1 MKNKEVEENDELSA
15 PFWLTTFSDMVTLL
29 MVFFIMILSYSTIEL
44 EKFKGAV
51 SSMKGALGILD
62 NMKNK
67 VTPEQRTS
75 NNQVE
80 DYKEQVNRTIKEI
93 NSMLENEGVNDQIQI
108 EPDGAGIHIRLGDNI
123 MFDVGKAELKPSAFP
138 ILHAIAK
145 AVKNNFKQIFVE
157 GHTDNVPIHTAKYPT
172 NWELSTA
179 RALSVVRYLHFVEG
193 IDASRLAAVGYGQ
206 YRPLVPNTTPENR
219 AKNRRVE
226 IYIRYDEH

>member
-1 MKNKEVEENDELSA
+1 MKKQQEEECKGA
-15 PFWLTTFSDMVTLL
+15 PAWMATFSDMVTLL

-44 EKFKGAV
+44 EKFRGAI

-67 VTPEQRTS
+67 ATPEQRTS
-75 NNQVE
+75 IE
-80 DYKEQVNRTIKEI
+80 GREHYKEQVQRQVKDIKKV
-93 NSMLENEGVNDQIQI
+93 LEQEGVADQVQV
-108 EPDGAGIHIRLGDNI
+108 EADGSGIHIRLGDNI

-138 ILHAIAK
+138 ILNAIANMVHGK
-145 AVKNNFKQIFVE
+145 QFKEIFVE

-179 RALSVVRYLHFVEG
+179 RALSVVRYLHYVEG
-193 IDASRLAAVGYGQ
+193 IDASRLAAVGYGE
-206 YRPLVPNTTPENR
+206 YRPLVPNTTPQNR

-226 IYIRYDEH
+226 IYIRYR